1 MTLSTS
7 LTSRPN
13 TKPAASE
20 LTHDA
25 DAADARLKSL
35 PISARDK
42 FEKLRRA
49 ELRSRALIDG
59 LYDQQQRVRE
69 QRDLAQRDLAIFD
82 RRHPPEFT
90 YEESNKDTGERR
102 RIPVVFP
109 EREALVAKIE
119 HGKSELT
126 RLADEQRAANLGYS
140 TDDILSWLASQSTTF
155 VAAPVPFVKPG
166 KNETLA
172 DLLEHNRQ
180 AQSTINTELATAQN
194 AGRTIAEAKAAMRAE
209 VARLAEKGRPEVAS
223 LFQGGNIEWPSEQF
237 VAGGHGAHQYVV
249 SATVKDTFAFA
260 VWAHKGAIIA
270 ALDAEIERA
279 GDDANALSAEAQA
292 TRIAELDAA
301 LLAHRRQGE
310 AIIERLEGDGI
321 TARRTCTDPLV
332 LLGIQPAG
340 H

>member
-1 MTLSTS
+1 MTLSAS

-13 TKPAASE
+13 VKPAAHESPSN
-20 LTHDA
+20 A
-25 DAADARLKSL
+25 DTADARLKAL
-35 PISARDK
+35 PVSARDK

-49 ELRSRALIDG
+49 ELRSRALVDG
-59 LYDQQQRVRE
+59 LYDQQQRIRE
-69 QRDLAQRDLAIFD
+69 QRDHAVRDLGIFD
-82 RRHPPEFT
+82 RRYPPEFT

-140 TDDILSWLASQSTTF
+140 TDDILNWLASQ
-155 VAAPVPFVKPG
+155 PG
-166 KNETLA
+166 KFITAPAALKLARGETPA
-172 DLLEHNRQ
+172 DAFTRNVE
-180 AQSTINTELATAQN
+180 AIAAINAELATAQN

-209 VARLAEKGRPEVAS
+209 IARLAETGRPNVTS
-223 LFQGGNIEWPSEQF
+223 LFHGGGIEWLTEMF
-237 VAGGHGAHQYVV
+237 VAGGHGVHEHIV
-249 SATVKDTFAFA
+249 SATIKDAFA
-260 VWAHKGAIIA
+260 LTVWAHKDAIVA

-292 TRIAELDAA
+292 TRQLELSAA
-301 LLAHRRQGE
+301 LLAHQRQGE

-321 TARRTCTDPLV
+321 SVHRTCIDPLV
-332 LLGIQPAG
+332 LLGIQPAAN
-340 H
+340 